1 MALIAEVKDLLKFDN
16 YHRDKRDN
24 KLDLLGV
31 AEAHILWKTQLGHYV
46 QGHIQMPPES
56 ASVGQDGICQLGNWI
71 KGSEFEPFR
80 ELPEFH
86 QLREAHCQFHQ
97 SGEIVMNNLRSGD
110 LHTAGEVFRK
120 EYSQSL
126 RGIINALTVLSK
138 RLQQS

>member
-1 MALIAEVKDLLKFDN
+1 MTLIAEVKDFLKLDN
-16 YHRDKRDN
+16 YHRAERSN

-46 QGHIQMPPES
+46 QGHIRMPPES
-56 ASVGQDGICQLGNWI
+56 PSVGQDGICQLGNWI
-71 KGSEFEPFR
+71 KGSEFEQFR

-126 RGIINALTVLSK
+126 RDIIKALTGLSK
-138 RLQQS
+138 HLQQS

>member
-1 MALIAEVKDLLKFDN
+1 MTLIAEVKDFLKLDN
-16 YHRDKRDN
+16 YHRAERSN

-46 QGHIQMPPES
+46 QGHIRMPPES
-56 ASVGQDGICQLGNWI
+56 PSVGQDGVCLLGNWI
-71 KGSEFEPFR
+71 KGIEFEQFR

-86 QLREAHCQFHQ
+86 QLREAHSQFHQ

-126 RGIINALTVLSK
+126 RDIIKALTGLSK
-138 RLQQS
+138 HLQQN